1 LRERP
6 PPGWHAAAR
15 AAKEFVM
22 KQQVAMV
29 AVVTA
34 ALVGMIACNGQTPA
48 QPTVMTTSAPQ
59 VSGGPA
65 SVTPSS
71 ASRHSEQ
78 VVFSGVAAINST
90 FQNGSPVGFWI
101 WCEAESNNPYAGEC
115 NGSMYFYALG
125 ITKHVS
131 DIEGVN
137 SIEEFGDEQY
147 RIRVRSTTDNSID
160 CTLESMSAPLH
171 GPNNA
176 VHVSCTSPA
185 GAADSNTAIV
195 NVTGSGD

>member
-1 LRERP
+1 
-6 PPGWHAAAR
+6 
-15 AAKEFVM
+15 M

-34 ALVGMIACNGQTPA
+34 ALVGTIACNGQTPA

-59 VSGGPA
+59 AGSGGSA
-65 SVTPSS
+65 SITPSS
-71 ASRHSEQ
+71 AAHHSEQ
-78 VVFSGVAAINST
+78 VVFSGVAAIGST
-90 FQNGSPVGFWI
+90 FEKTSPAGFWI

-160 CTLESMSAPLH
+160 CTLESLSAPQH

-185 GAADSNTAIV
+185 GAADSTTAIV
-195 NVTGSGD
+195 NVTGPGD